1 MTWRSTAAPDLTTF
15 RNPTGGK
22 DRQRYLSFVD
32 ARSEINGRFGGSW
45 NKLVQVKFRL
55 PPETYDSEP
64 PPILRTWRNVYIF
77 VLGWLALLIVLF
89 YLFTRYFA

>member
-1 MTWRSTAAPDLTTF
+1 MP
-15 RNPTGGK
+15 
-22 DRQRYLSFVD
+22 
-32 ARSEINGRFGGSW
+32 GSAELLAW
-45 NKLVQVKFRL
+45 HKLVQVKFRL

-64 PPILRTWRNVYIF
+64 PPILGSWRNVYIF